1 MPISRGNAFFT
12 KNLGQSFYRSSNK
25 DSFYCW
31 NKCSCCKGYSCCW
44 ESNLVLDNLLYEVF
58 SQYLYNLKLS
68 SIKHVSKRF
77 MYTQLPALYFEH
89 VMGLET
95 LGMLLWRLVK
105 NSACWPD
112 CSYQVTI
119 KEIKICCKGLA
130 SFQWYLMTAL
140 GVFRPVC

>member
-1 MPISRGNAFFT
+1 MHFLQGIWDKVSIEAQTRIPFIVEINVVVARDIPAAENQTLFWITCCMKYFPNTYTTWNYLA
-12 KNLGQSFYRSSNK
+12 SSM
-25 DSFYCW
+25 C
-31 NKCSCCKGYSCCW
+31 
-44 ESNLVLDNLLYEVF
+44 
-58 SQYLYNLKLS
+58 Q
-68 SIKHVSKRF
+68 KRF

-89 VMGLET
+89 VMGLER

-105 NSACWPD
+105 NSTCWPD

-130 SFQWYLMTAL
+130 SFQWYLMTTL